1 MTNATE
7 IPTPIKHHALRS
19 QVVAAYATMLERGL
33 ITGSAG
39 NVSVRLDGGMLITPT
54 RVHPYELHPDGLA
67 ECDFGGAVS
76 IGAPSL
82 EWRLHAEIYLHRRDV
97 QAIVHTHS
105 PYAIARSFDASRLE
119 VLTEERR
126 YFGLDHI
133 EVAAFAPAGSGEL
146 ALAACRALGRQ
157 PGVLLARHGALAVGH
172 DPREAVELATTI
184 EHQAQISLLLS
195 SQARSP
201 KRAPAVGRRGSGVA
215 FGPSSGW

>member
-1 MTNATE
+1 VTNATD
-7 IPTPIKHHALRS
+7 ISTPIRHDALKR

-33 ITGSAG
+33 ITGSTG
-39 NVSVRLDGGMLITPT
+39 NVSMRVGGGMLITPT
-54 RVHPYELHPDGLA
+54 RVHPHDLHPDGLA
-67 ECDFGGAVS
+67 ECGFGGAVS
-76 IGAPSL
+76 TGAPSL

-105 PYAIARSFDASRLE
+105 PYAIARSFDASRLD

-146 ALAACRALGRQ
+146 ASATCRALGRQ
-157 PGVLLARHGALAVGH
+157 PGVLLARHGALAVGR
-172 DPREAVELATTI
+172 DPREAVELATAI
-184 EHQAQISLLLS
+184 EHQAKISLLLS
-195 SQARSP
+195 SRARFP
-201 KRAPAVGRRGSGVA
+201 EVGATAGRLGSGVA